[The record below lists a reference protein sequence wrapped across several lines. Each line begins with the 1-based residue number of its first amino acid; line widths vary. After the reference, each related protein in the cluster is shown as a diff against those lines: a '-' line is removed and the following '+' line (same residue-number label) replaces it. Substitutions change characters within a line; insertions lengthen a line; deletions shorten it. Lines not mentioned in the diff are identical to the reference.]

1 VSDLSLDLPTRDLL
15 VIDNDLVLTSDVDPN
30 GTNSILQDILQRLRL
45 FLGEWFLD
53 NTQGVPYFQ
62 QVFVKNPQMSK
73 IEAIFIEV
81 ILSTS
86 GVDSLIEYSFK
97 TVPTTRRFEISF
109 SAQTTK
115 GVVDYSGTLIS
126 GGQS

>member
-1 VSDLSLDLPTRDLL
+1 MDLSLDLTNNDLK
-15 VIDNDLVLTSDVDPN
+15 IFNNDLVLTSDIDPN
-30 GTNSILQDILQRLRL
+30 GQNPILQDILQRMRL

-53 NTQGVPYFQ
+53 NTKGVPYFQ
-62 QVFVKNPQMSK
+62 QIFVKNPDMSK
-73 IEAIFIEV
+73 IEAIFIEL

-86 GVDSLIEYSFK
+86 GVDSLIDYSFSSNSS
-97 TVPTTRRFEISF
+97 TRRFEISF

-126 GGQS
+126 GGQ